1 MKKILKFNKKIL
13 SSFKDRA
20 IILKVEKISEK
31 DLLYTLF
38 SENFWKIRANKKFSK
53 KEKNLDLG
61 YIINFE
67 IVTKENVSI
76 HKIKNIKIKS
86 EFFLENKSFSEI
98 NIFLEI
104 LSIIFKEM
112 MDWLQNKEIFSII
125 EEINKKEK
133 IDETK
138 LILAKIKLKFILWI
152 LGTENKNQIISKI
165 LKFVYNNK
173 IKEIFKL
180 KWINEDLKN
189 ILKNL

>member
-1 MKKILKFNKKIL
+1 M
-13 SSFKDRA
+13 STFKDKA
-20 IILKVEKISEK
+20 IILKIEKIWEK

-38 SENFWKIRANKKFSK
+38 SYDFWKIKANKKFSK

-86 EFFLENKSFSEI
+86 EFFLENKKFSEI

-104 LSIIFKEM
+104 LSLIFRETPV
-112 MDWLQNKEIFSII
+112 WVQNKEIFSVV

-133 IDETK
+133 IDEIM
-138 LILAKIKLKFILWI
+138 LILAKIKIKFIFWILWI
-152 LGTENKNQIISKI
+152 EHKNQIIWKI

-180 KWINEDLKN
+180 KWINDELKE
-189 ILKNL
+189 ILTSL

>member
-1 MKKILKFNKKIL
+1 M
-13 SSFKDRA
+13 SSFKDKA
-20 IILKVEKISEK
+20 IILKIEKITEK

-38 SENFWKIRANKKFSK
+38 SYDFWKIRANKKFSK

-67 IVTKENVSI
+67 IITKENVSI

-86 EFFLENKSFSEI
+86 EFFLENKTFSEI

-104 LSIIFKEM
+104 LSLIYKEI
-112 MDWLQNKEIFSII
+112 MDWIQNKEIFSVI
-125 EEINKKEK
+125 EEINKKEN
-133 IDETK
+133 IDEIK
-138 LILAKIKLKFILWI
+138 LILAKIKIKFILGI
-152 LGTENKNQIISKI
+152 LWVEHKNPIISKI

-180 KWINEDLKN
+180 KWIDDALKE

>member
-1 MKKILKFNKKIL
+1 M
-13 SSFKDRA
+13 STFKDKA
-20 IILKVEKISEK
+20 IILKTEKIGEK

-38 SENFWKIRANKKFSK
+38 SYDFWKIRVNKKFSK

-86 EFFLENKSFSEI
+86 EFLIENKTFSEI

-104 LSIIFKEM
+104 LNLIFKEIPA
-112 MDWLQNKEIFSII
+112 WVQNKEIFTII

-133 IDETK
+133 IDEIM
-138 LILAKIKLKFILWI
+138 LILAKIKIKFILGI
-152 LGTENKNQIISKI
+152 LGLEVKNPIIQKI
-165 LKFVYNNK
+165 LKFIYNNK

-180 KWINEDLKN
+180 KWINEELKE
-189 ILKNL
+189 ILTSL